1 MLCILNT
8 STEEVSV
15 GSRENVFKTQVYQV
29 QYTDPS
35 SEDCIEY
42 CTSAKYLLVSRV
54 GGWFFP

>member
-15 GSRENVFKTQVYQV
+15 GSRENVFKTQEYQV

-42 CTSAKYLLVSRV
+42 KCQILARQ
-54 GGWFFP
+54 